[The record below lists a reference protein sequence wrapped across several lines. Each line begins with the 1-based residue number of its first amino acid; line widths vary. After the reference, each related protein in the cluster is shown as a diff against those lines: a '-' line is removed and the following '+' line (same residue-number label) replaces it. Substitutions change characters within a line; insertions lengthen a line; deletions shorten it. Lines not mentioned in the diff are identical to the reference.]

1 MVLKTDAHNEAWI
14 YPESIP
20 IAPHLECDGVICL
33 EYDLN
38 VIDWAKKWNWKR
50 VSIEQWDIRSLEVF
64 ENEYFDTIIDL
75 STIDHIAPK
84 DVASVLDWYK
94 RVLKKDGKI
103 LMVAW
108 TGHPWDSVTI
118 DSDIQWEEW
127 NSWNQ
132 YYFNRKWLEW
142 ELVKR
147 FKINYQEDLF
157 ELKDW
162 PDTNVLILYKLE
174 NVI

>member
-14 YPESIP
+14 YAESIP
-20 IAPHLECDGVICL
+20 IAPHLECDGVICI

-38 VIDWAKKWNWKR
+38 VIDWAKKWNLER
-50 VSIEQWDIRSLEVF
+50 VSIEQGDIRQLEF
-64 ENEYFDTIIDL
+64 DDNYFDTIIDL

-84 DVASVLDWYK
+84 DIPSVLDWYK
-94 RVLKKDGKI
+94 RVLKKDWKI
-103 LMVAW
+103 LLVVR
-108 TGHPWDSVTI
+108 TGNPWDNVVI
-118 DSDIQWEEW
+118 DSDIEWTEW

-132 YYFNRKWLEW
+132 YYFNKEW
-142 ELVKR
+142 FEKELVKR

-162 PDTNVLILYKLE
+162 QFNTNVLVLYRLE
-174 NVI
+174 W

>member
-14 YPESIP
+14 YSESLP

-50 VSIEQWDIRSLEVF
+50 VSIEQGDIRQLEF
-64 ENEYFDTIIDL
+64 DNEYFDTIIDL

-84 DVASVLDWYK
+84 DVSKVLDWYK
-94 RVLKKDGKI
+94 RVLKKDWKI
-103 LMVAW
+103 LLVVW
-108 TGHPWDSVTI
+108 TWCPQDSVTI
-118 DSDIQWEEW
+118 DSDIEWEEW

-132 YYFNRKWLEW
+132 YYFNKTWFEKL
-142 ELVKR
+142 LSDR

-157 ELKDW
+157 ELNEWNEWK
-162 PDTNVLILYKLE
+162 NILVLYRLE
-174 NVI
+174 NV